1 MVQYYDCL
9 SPYSNMTVI
18 QLLWLGNDTMKIQ
31 ETFLRLWRFGL
42 CLILLTKIFLSS
54 VDKRNDNKEFI
65 LKEEGNVLGA
75 EANDSFRH
83 HYQYYY
89 YPTTLMM
96 IHSYHYGVSYLIL
109 LVFFWSVLLLLSISS
124 QYCTLSSR

>member
-1 MVQYYDCL
+1 
-9 SPYSNMTVI
+9 MTVI

-75 EANDSFRH
+75 EANDSF
-83 HYQYYY
+83 
-89 YPTTLMM
+89 PSSL
-96 IHSYHYGVSYLIL
+96 
-109 LVFFWSVLLLLSISS
+109 SVLLLSNNFDDDSFLSLWCIISDIVS
-124 QYCTLSSR
+124 ILLVGSSSSFDFFTVLYIVI